1 MVDGPSASEGAET
14 APGRGPLWVAKP
26 NAHVAR
32 FFHRYTR
39 RLFSKKFHAVR
50 FTPGSGDLLRAL
62 NDASEPVIVAMNHCS
77 WWDPMVGVLL
87 ASGATPDRRTFA
99 PMELAQLEQFAFF
112 RMLGVFG
119 LDPEHP
125 RAVEAMTA
133 YILEQFGSPTSR
145 DREGAVSPISGEDR
159 SLTVAARSERRSPA
173 SLWLTPQ
180 GSFADVRTPAKLR
193 PGAAAVAAAACTRF
207 QHVRVVTLA
216 IEYGFWT
223 DQKPEVFLHA
233 EPVPTPDRADS
244 TTAWHRALTC
254 SLRSSQSAL
263 AERVAARDPAGFEL
277 RPDLVGGRVD
287 RERAQ
292 VNPIYDLWLRLRGQS
307 GKVTP
312 RDLASRA
319 PSERSRG

>member
-1 MVDGPSASEGAET
+1 MPDGNAASSGSSRA
-14 APGRGPLWVAKP
+14 PLWPAKP

-39 RLFSKKFHAVR
+39 RLFAKKFHAVR

-62 NDASEPVIVAMNHCS
+62 NDAPEPAIVAMNHAS

-87 ASGATPDRRTFA
+87 AAGATPDRRTFA

-125 RAVEAMTA
+125 RAVEAMSA
-133 YILEQFGSPTSR
+133 YVMAQFDSP
-145 DREGAVSPISGEDR
+145 G
-159 SLTVAARSERRSPA
+159 A

-193 PGAAAVAAAACTRF
+193 PGAAAVAAAACARF
-207 QHVRVVTLA
+207 EHVRVVTLA

-233 EPVPTPDRADS
+233 EAVPTPDHADS
-244 TTAWHRALTC
+244 TTAWHRVLTR
-254 SLRSSQSAL
+254 SLRGAQSHL
-263 AERVAARDPAGFEL
+263 AERVMSRDPASFEL
-277 RPDLVGGRVD
+277 RPDLVGGRGD
-287 RERAQ
+287 RARAQ
-292 VNPIYDLWLRLRGQS
+292 VNPIYDLWLRLRGKS

-312 RDLASRA
+312 REQGDRA
-319 PSERSRG
+319 LSERSRG

>member
-1 MVDGPSASEGAET
+1 MWP
-14 APGRGPLWVAKP
+14 AKP

-39 RLFSKKFHAVR
+39 RLFAKKFHAVR
-50 FTPGSGDLLRAL
+50 FTPGSGELLRAL
-62 NDASEPVIVAMNHCS
+62 NDAPEPVIVAMNHAS

-125 RAVEAMTA
+125 KAVEAMSA
-133 YILEQFGSPTSR
+133 YVMEQFASTSR
-145 DREGAVSPISGEDR
+145 DREGAVSDSPAGEDR
-159 SLTVAARSERRSPA
+159 SLTVAARSEGRSGA

-193 PGAAAVAAAACTRF
+193 PGAAALAAASCARF
-207 QHVRVVTLA
+207 DRVRVVALA
-216 IEYGFWT
+216 IEYSFWT

-233 EPVPTPDRADS
+233 EAVPTPDHADS
-244 TTAWHRALTC
+244 TTAWHRVLTR
-254 SLRSSQSAL
+254 SLRGAQSHL
-263 AERVAARDPAGFEL
+263 GERVMSRDPASFEL
-277 RPDLVGGRVD
+277 RPDLVGGRGD
-287 RERAQ
+287 RARAQ
-292 VNPIYDLWLRLRGQS
+292 VNPIYDLWLRLRGKS

-312 RDLASRA
+312 REQGDRA
-319 PSERSRG
+319 PSERSRA